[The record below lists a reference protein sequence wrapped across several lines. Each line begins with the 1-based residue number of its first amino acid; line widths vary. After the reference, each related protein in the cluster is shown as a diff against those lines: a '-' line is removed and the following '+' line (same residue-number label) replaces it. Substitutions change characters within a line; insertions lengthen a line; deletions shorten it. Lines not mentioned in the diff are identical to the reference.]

1 MADGAVLKT
10 RVKYQAFIYEKRDD
24 EYMNLL
30 YSTPVK
36 YNAMRT
42 PNDNGAIRIGG
53 NSERIKIYFSDNLG
67 NAILEP
73 EKRYIVKV
81 VATLMYAFDNGIYR
95 EFKDNDDKL
104 VSDTKSIRFMT
115 KKKNV
120 VKITNVVAANPAIN
134 QRFFYL
140 GDNTAENAFYLSY
153 SDDAVFDP
161 YGNRS
166 DIKIE
171 FTDLVT
177 DEVYTSRATRMAN
190 EKKLVYSTPVSY
202 QYVLGRRTSLALKKG
217 RIYSVKVYV
226 RAYSET
232 NRGQYSEI
240 YQYYFR
246 TSEYDTFED
255 KIDDI
260 SINYYTVNGSSPTR
274 KYHKLKIKSLEGFGT
289 DEYLNFSFVSFKDV
303 NMHKNSWNIQYDN
316 LRAYVRSHNIRMYSV
331 VSEFLPNYSRYQALG
346 DLTQADITQ
355 AEHDNATGVNPVP
368 RYRVRAEYNWNLDEN
383 LYAYWLAKRNY
394 NYTRFGKTKRQKI
407 SPYETSPRIG
417 NAHLLINGRK
427 RITLMFNIRF

>member
-1 MADGAVLKT
+1 
-10 RVKYQAFIYEKRDD
+10 
-24 EYMNLL
+24 
-30 YSTPVK
+30 
-36 YNAMRT
+36 
-42 PNDNGAIRIGG
+42 
-53 NSERIKIYFSDNLG
+53 
-67 NAILEP
+67 
-73 EKRYIVKV
+73 
-81 VATLMYAFDNGIYR
+81 MYAFDNGIYR

-171 FTDLVT
+171 FTDMVT
-177 DEVYTSRATRMAN
+177 DVVYTSRATRMAN

-226 RAYSET
+226 RAYSES

-240 YQYYFR
+240 YQYYCR
-246 TSEYDTFED
+246 TR
-255 KIDDI
+255 
-260 SINYYTVNGSSPTR
+260 PC
-274 KYHKLKIKSLEGFGT
+274 
-289 DEYLNFSFVSFKDV
+289 
-303 NMHKNSWNIQYDN
+303 
-316 LRAYVRSHNIRMYSV
+316 
-331 VSEFLPNYSRYQALG
+331 LPCLC
-346 DLTQADITQ
+346 
-355 AEHDNATGVNPVP
+355 
-368 RYRVRAEYNWNLDEN
+368 
-383 LYAYWLAKRNY
+383 
-394 NYTRFGKTKRQKI
+394 
-407 SPYETSPRIG
+407 
-417 NAHLLINGRK
+417 
-427 RITLMFNIRF
+427 